1 MRGDDVSGQAFERGL
16 RPVSGDGS
24 GRLRREFERG
34 NHSIHFKI
42 PGSASLDK
50 GFAAATT
57 LVNTVLFEYTNR
69 GRLFQCNLADGLCG
83 GCHDDLLGS
92 HIRTATTL
100 DAATLVTQHKD
111 KWSGFWIE
119 TLVQEFLQ
127 HNSIIVLRIM
137 RAVDQRD
144 VAETG
149 SFRDGKPRSWTF
161 L

>member
-1 MRGDDVSGQAFERGL
+1 MVRGDDVSGQAFERGL

-42 PGSASLDK
+42 PGSASLDE

-57 LVNTVLFEYTNR
+57 VVNTVFFEYANR

-83 GCHDDLLGS
+83 GCHDDLLES

-100 DAATLVTQHKD
+100 EAATLVTQNKD
-111 KWSGFWIE
+111 KSSLFG
-119 TLVQEFLQ
+119 LVPNVTITANIPGISCF
-127 HNSIIVLRIM
+127 
-137 RAVDQRD
+137 
-144 VAETG
+144 G
-149 SFRDGKPRSWTF
+149 SKSAKFCCS
-161 L
+161 